1 MRKMDNFWDR
11 EDKELMRKKKDNLYF
26 FVERECFKKFLNM
39 CAKTLNDNYFQMEGV
54 YFNKLWV
61 GRQDVLLHLIVE
73 NYLLILSLIPELN

>member
-1 MRKMDNFWDR
+1 
-11 EDKELMRKKKDNLYF
+11 
-26 FVERECFKKFLNM
+26 M
-39 CAKTLNDNYFQMEGV
+39 CAKTLNDSYFQMEGV